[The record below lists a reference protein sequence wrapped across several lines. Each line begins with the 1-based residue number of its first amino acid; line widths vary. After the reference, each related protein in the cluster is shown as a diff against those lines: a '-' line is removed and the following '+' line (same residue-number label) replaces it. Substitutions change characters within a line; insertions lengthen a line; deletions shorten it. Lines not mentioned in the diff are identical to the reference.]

1 MADGIQPGP
10 KNHPLF
16 PVLMALGSARVVV
29 IGGGRVAE
37 RKVGSLLECGA
48 SVEVIAP
55 ELCPRL
61 LELAQAGR
69 ITFTERTY
77 RPGDLTGAVLAIAAV
92 DDLEAGAAVAKE
104 AARLGIPV
112 NIVDRP
118 ELCTFIVPSLLRRGP
133 LTIAVST
140 GGTSPA
146 WARRIR
152 ESLEGEF
159 GPEYAR
165 LFEALRSV
173 RHRCL
178 REIPDSSRRTD
189 ILKRL
194 TDEAVLEL
202 ARTAKAEQLESAI
215 WAYLGLDDRA
225 DSG

>member
-1 MADGIQPGP
+1 M
-10 KNHPLF
+10 
-16 PVLMALGSARVVV
+16 V

-55 ELCPRL
+55 ELGPKL

-69 ITFTERTY
+69 ITITERTY

-112 NIVDRP
+112 NVVDRP
-118 ELCTFIVPSLLRRGP
+118 ELCSFIVPSLLRRGP

-152 ESLEGEF
+152 ESLEDKF
-159 GPEYAR
+159 GQEYAN
-165 LFEALRSV
+165 LFETLGSV

-178 REIPDSSRRTD
+178 REIPDADRRRD
-189 ILKRL
+189 ILQRL
-194 TDEAVLEL
+194 TDDAVLEL
-202 ARTAKAEQLESAI
+202 ARTVKAGQLESAI
-215 WAYLGLDDRA
+215 WTHLGLDDRA
-225 DSG
+225 KPE